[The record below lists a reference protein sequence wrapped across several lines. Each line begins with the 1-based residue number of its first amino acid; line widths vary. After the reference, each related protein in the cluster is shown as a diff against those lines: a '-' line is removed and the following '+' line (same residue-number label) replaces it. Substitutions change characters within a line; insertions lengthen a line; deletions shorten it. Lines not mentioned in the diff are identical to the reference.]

1 MANQALATGLQSM
14 LSADLTGGRDL
25 VDLTTS
31 VVLRNLLDKT
41 KGRNKTLYGVLTVIV
56 PYFLLT
62 TGAFGLIKQLAELP
76 AHVKRIGSAVTSPL
90 NANITVP
97 ANHPLNQDVLQW
109 LVSKGLGGKPKSLT
123 LFDPE
128 YNDERQKDRLFGGW
142 RPYGGEDDMSKGHEE
157 PGDHKPKPLKFVP
170 GYGKYTF
177 FYNHRVFTVERRVPL
192 VRRRGSEIDPNGPS
206 PSEPVPL
213 YIQCYPTFN
222 GTKPIEEFLDD
233 VRGFAAPPNFACTTV
248 FRPEF
253 DPSGYRDA
261 GWKWKGIK
269 RPIRPLESI
278 ALEQDKKNA
287 VLDDISSYLTPECER
302 WYSSRGIPYRR
313 GMLLYGP
320 PGTGKT
326 SFSVALAGAFG
337 LNLYVLSLSDPNL
350 NDKHLEKLFD
360 FLPKRCIVLLEDVD
374 SAGLRREALEA
385 KEDDDKDKSKGKGK
399 EKEQPKQRA
408 PPKTAG
414 ITLSGMLNV
423 LDGPA
428 SKDGRIVLMTSN
440 APDSLDAALIRP
452 GRCDRKILFG
462 YAGTEIC
469 VKLFTH
475 IYCASPEERAAGLHE
490 ATAGH
495 DMPALAK
502 EFAGKIPAG
511 SPISPAEV
519 QGYLML
525 HRHDPTAAIAGAP
538 AFAQEIIDI
547 KSRGAKV
554 AAFDNEVDKKEAGP
568 ATKDTRSKL
577 KDTVQGSGLSKSDTD
592 SKSDAGSKT
601 ESITE
606 SEAESGADVSSHIS
620 PRSPISPMSAGSGHL
635 SLPASP
641 VFGEGWLDQQMRAH
655 GIDPTDGDA
664 FVKWNEMMTDED
676 TVDWN
681 SVPDAGSMVML
692 EDILKGSGE
701 DDGEDEDE
709 EMEESGKGLD
719 LVAGGLPAG
728 LEAKIAR
735 REEALAKLFGSMT
748 MEQTDDDAPTSSK
761 DLMER
766 FSAAV
771 GKQANTESQAR
782 AESKTKTESKAKAEP
797 ATK

>member
-1 MANQALATGLQSM
+1 M

-90 NANITVP
+90 KANITVP

-128 YNDERQKDRLFGGW
+128 DNDERQKDRLFGGW
-142 RPYGGEDDMSKGHEE
+142 RPYGGEDDKSKGHEE

-192 VRRRGSEIDPNGPS
+192 VRRRGSEVDPNGPS

-337 LNLYVLSLSDPNL
+337 LNLYVLSLSDPNI

-374 SAGLRREALEA
+374 SAGLRREALES
-385 KEDDDKDKSKGKGK
+385 KEDDDKDKGKGKGK

-475 IYCASPEERAAGLHE
+475 VYCASPEERAAGLQE

-502 EFAGKIPAG
+502 EFASKIPAG
-511 SPISPAEV
+511 SPISPAEI

-525 HRHDPTAAIAGAP
+525 HRHDPLAAIAGAP

-554 AAFDNEVDKKEAGP
+554 AAFDNEVDKKETGP
-568 ATKDTRSKL
+568 DTKASGSKL
-577 KDTVQGSGLSKSDTD
+577 RDMIKGSGFFKSDTD
-592 SKSDAGSKT
+592 SKSDADSKT

-620 PRSPISPMSAGSGHL
+620 PRSPISPMSVGSGHL

-641 VFGEGWLDQQMRAH
+641 VFGEGWLDQQMRAR
-655 GIDPTDGDA
+655 GIDPTDSDA
-664 FVKWNEMMTDED
+664 FVKWSEMAASED

-681 SVPDAGSMVML
+681 SAPHAGSMVML
-692 EDILKGSGE
+692 EDILKGPGD
-701 DDGEDEDE
+701 DDGEYEDE
-709 EMEESGKGLD
+709 EGGEMDKNA
-719 LVAGGLPAG
+719 LVTGALPAG
-728 LEAKIAR
+728 LEEQFAR
-735 REEALAKLFGSMT
+735 REEAWAKLFGSMK
-748 MEQTDDDAPTSSK
+748 MEQADEDAPASSK
-761 DLMER
+761 DLLER
-766 FSAAV
+766 LSAAAE
-771 GKQANTESQAR
+771 KQAKAESEAR
-782 AESKTKTESKAKAEP
+782 AESKLKAETKSKAESKAKAEP